1 MTIWLSGEQDCE
13 RIAPGG
19 HPTRPSRWA
28 ALRLAGHVAT
38 GWLDEVADWLAT
50 RVAEDQA
57 ATATLDAAA
66 ERLQPDTD
74 GV

>member
-1 MTIWLSGEQDCE
+1 MIKAQIL
-13 RIAPGG
+13 
-19 HPTRPSRWA
+19 
-28 ALRLAGHVAT
+28 V
-38 GWLDEVADWLAT
+38 V
-50 RVAEDQA
+50 EDQA